1 MNKLKSFPFH
11 TLSSSIAKDKE
22 LLNQWLSKYKPNSMI
37 LAHIIA
43 YIATKTE
50 FTYVDSKIDSKSY
63 IRDNFVHDDWHAG
76 LYRFL
81 MVEPRGLIVTG
92 TQYTS
97 EYRSYSALVPLIMS
111 AHKVMND
118 IPYSSWSK
126 DGLRVIVNPQLA
138 DAMLDT
144 PETSFSKE
152 ELISFRNEGLV
163 ILTGNKQGEM
173 RSPKTTHKLYGLSDP
188 YFRTFSPLAQVMLTQ
203 IWVAHPDNRTNLM
216 VLDPNDWDVMP
227 EPLETSE
234 VFKPKEPE
242 QTSEPTDFWD
252 EVFRQVHLR

>member
-22 LLNQWLSKYKPNSMI
+22 LLKQWLSKNKPNSTL

-50 FTYVDSKIDSKSY
+50 FTYTDSKIDSKYY

-81 MVEPRGLIVTG
+81 MLDPRGLIITG
-92 TQYTS
+92 TQYS
-97 EYRSYSALVPLIMS
+97 SQNRSYSALVPLIMS

-118 IPYSSWSK
+118 IPYSRWSK
-126 DGLRVIVNPQLA
+126 DGLRVIVNPKLA
-138 DAMLDT
+138 DAMLVEV
-144 PETSFSKE
+144 PSFSKE

-163 ILTGNKQGEM
+163 VLSGSNQGDS
-173 RSPKTTHKLYGLSDP
+173 RNPKTTPQLYGLSDP
-188 YFRTFSPLAQVMLTQ
+188 YFKPLPTLTQVMLTQ
-203 IWVAHPDNRTNLM
+203 IWLAHPDNRTNLM
-216 VLDPNDWDVMP
+216 ILDPSDWDAMP

-234 VFKPKEPE
+234 VFIKQEEYIDP
-242 QTSEPTDFWD
+242 WN
-252 EVFRQVHLR
+252 L